1 MTIASTNIGFS
12 TIAAEKG
19 IGNSNLSLSTLAGGQ
34 MKLPFPTNSSSTS
47 SEYGT
52 FDLTAYYGGD
62 LDGRSGS
69 TVTSAQ
75 GQGVNGLNAAPY
87 SMSEWVGFDPAGD
100 TGFGSDGRVQL
111 GGSTFPAVATT
122 KSVVN
127 TGCFVVSACGND
139 IFCQKASGAIKIYV
153 SEVTSGQFT
162 GDSFGYNHANSAT
175 ALSGTTLIAEITAG
189 TGQALPT
196 TCSMSYTTAVNS
208 TSGGFLGGG
217 SVSTVSGGATGT
229 TNLGSTKIGYRV
241 QCGGVSEAGPG
252 TSGFAIFKTGIR
264 FTFGGMSGTSG
275 SAIVQIGLNQSA
287 YADHGSGFQSC

>member
-1 MTIASTNIGFS
+1 MAIASTNVGFS

-19 IGNSNLSLSTLAGGQ
+19 IGNSNLSLSTLAGAQ
-34 MKLPFPTNSSSTS
+34 MKLPFPTDSSSTS

-75 GQGVNGLNAAPY
+75 GQGVNGLNAAPH
-87 SMSEWVGFDPAGD
+87 SMSEWVGFDPW
-100 TGFGSDGRVQL
+100 SDGRVRL
-111 GGSTFPAVATT
+111 GSSTFPAVQNIR
-122 KSVVN
+122 SVID

-139 IFCQKASGAIKIYV
+139 IYCQKVGSSIRIYV
-153 SEVTSGQFT
+153 TEITSGIYV
-162 GDSFGYNHANSAT
+162 GDTFGYNHGNTSSAF
-175 ALSGTTLIAEITAG
+175 SGTTEIARITAG

-208 TSGGFLGGG
+208 TSGGYLGGG

-252 TSGFAIFKTGIR
+252 TSGFAIFKNGIR